1 MHIATASIEELD
13 DKCISPRLGRKFDI
27 LRQRS
32 RNARR
37 LAAMKTNSAT
47 LAPHT
52 PAAQTPDPALLNA
65 EEFAALLAIDGSLRA
80 SRPPAAI
87 EIRLRRLGLIEPS
100 PLSRLPVRTLK
111 GEALIAA
118 AGVMSEGP
126 LRAQALDFSTV
137 FDEAPI
143 NSVEHG

>member
-1 MHIATASIEELD
+1 
-13 DKCISPRLGRKFDI
+13 
-27 LRQRS
+27 
-32 RNARR
+32 
-37 LAAMKTNSAT
+37 MKTSSAAT
-47 LAPHT
+47 TTAL
-52 PAAQTPDPALLNA
+52 PAAEAPDPALLTAGILNAGPLNA

-80 SRPPAAI
+80 RRPPAAI

-126 LRAQALDFSTV
+126 LRAEAIDFSTV
-137 FDEAPI
+137 FGEAPI
-143 NSVEHG
+143 NSVEQD

>member
-1 MHIATASIEELD
+1 
-13 DKCISPRLGRKFDI
+13 
-27 LRQRS
+27 
-32 RNARR
+32 
-37 LAAMKTNSAT
+37 MKTTSAT

-52 PAAQTPDPALLNA
+52 PAAQTLDPAPLNA

-80 SRPPAAI
+80 RRPPAAI

-118 AGVMSEGP
+118 AGMTREGP
-126 LRAQALDFSTV
+126 LRSEAADFSTV
-137 FDEAPI
+137 FGEAPV
-143 NSVEHG
+143 NSVEQD

>member
-1 MHIATASIEELD
+1 MKMSSVPSSSATATTAL
-13 DKCISPRLGRKFDI
+13 
-27 LRQRS
+27 
-32 RNARR
+32 
-37 LAAMKTNSAT
+37 
-47 LAPHT
+47 

-80 SRPPAAI
+80 RRPPAAI

-118 AGVMSEGP
+118 AGMTSEGP
-126 LRAQALDFSTV
+126 LQAEAADFSTV
-137 FDEAPI
+137 FGEAPT
-143 NSVEHG
+143 NSVEQG